1 MTEDWGSIRQEA
13 AEVLLAEG
21 IVIDGSLYLLL
32 RLQYPPGPETPI
44 EMLNRTDPFFALTG
58 STGGVVFVPKAQ
70 TAVVSCRHQA
80 PPTDPER
87 LSAAK
92 LIAMDVVV
100 IGGREFRGL
109 AALEL
114 PPGRSRALDYVNGP
128 GTFFALWSDDVTH
141 YVNKLLVRTIR
152 PLD

>member
-1 MTEDWGSIRQEA
+1 MSDDWGSIRQEA
-13 AEVLLAEG
+13 AQVLLAEG
-21 IVIDGSLYLLL
+21 
-32 RLQYPPGPETPI
+32 YPPGPETPI
-44 EMLNRTDPFFALTG
+44 EMLNRADPFFALT
-58 STGGVVFVPKAQ
+58 SATGGVVFVPKAQ
-70 TAVVSCRHQA
+70 TAVVTCHHQA
-80 PPTDPER
+80 PPTDPDR

-92 LIAMDVVV
+92 MIALDVMVV
-100 IGGREFRGL
+100 GGHEFRGR

-128 GTFFALWSDDVTH
+128 GTFFALWTDDLTH

>member
-1 MTEDWGSIRQEA
+1 MSDDWGSIRQEA
-13 AEVLLAEG
+13 AQVLLAEG
-21 IVIDGSLYLLL
+21 ITIDGSLHLLQ
-32 RLQYPPGPETPI
+32 RLQYPPGPETPL
-44 EMLNRTDPFFALTG
+44 EMLNRPEPFFALTG
-58 STGGVVFVPKAQ
+58 ASGGVLFLPKVQ
-70 TAVVSCRHQA
+70 TAVVTCHHQA

-92 LIAMDVVV
+92 LIALDVVV
-100 IGGREFRGL
+100 VGGREFRGRS
-109 AALEL
+109 ALEL

-128 GTFFALWSDDVTH
+128 DIFFALWSDAVTY

>member
-21 IVIDGSLYLLL
+21 IVIDGSLHLLL

-80 PPTDPER
+80 PPTDP
-87 LSAAK
+87 
-92 LIAMDVVV
+92 
-100 IGGREFRGL
+100 GGREFRGR